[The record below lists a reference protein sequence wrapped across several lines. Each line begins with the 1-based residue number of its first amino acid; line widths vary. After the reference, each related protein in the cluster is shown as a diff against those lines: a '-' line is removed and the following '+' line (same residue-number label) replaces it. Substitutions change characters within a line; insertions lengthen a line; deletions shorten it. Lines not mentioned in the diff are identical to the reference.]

1 MAAFRHANV
10 LGVKVSAINIPLALE
25 VIDTWINNR
34 EHNYVT
40 ITNVHAVIE
49 SQFNE
54 NVREAL
60 NHAGMVTPDGMPLVW
75 INHWQ
80 GNRDVRRVYGPDL
93 MLAVCEKSAETGY
106 RHFFYGGADGV
117 PELLK
122 EKLVQRF
129 PHLQVVGCYSPPFR
143 PLTPEEDHE
152 VIQIINDS
160 GADIV
165 WVGLG
170 APKQEIWMSAHLG
183 KIQAPVMVGVGAAF
197 DFHAGLKS
205 QAPAW
210 MQRSGLEWFYRLI
223 TEPRRLAKRY
233 LIYNPIFV
241 ALITLQMLGIRKY
254 ELPAHVE

>member
-10 LGVKVSAINIPLALE
+10 LGVKVSAISIPLALE
-25 VIDTWINNR
+25 VIDTWIKNR

-40 ITNVHAVIE
+40 ITNVHGVVE
-49 SQFNE
+49 SQRDEKIRDIHN
-54 NVREAL
+54 R
-60 NHAGMVTPDGMPLVW
+60 AGMVTPDGMPLVW
-75 INHWQ
+75 ANHWQ

-93 MLAVCEKSAETGY
+93 MLAVCEKSAEAGY

-143 PLTPEEDHE
+143 QLTDDEDRD
-152 VIQIINDS
+152 IIRMIDES

-165 WVGLG
+165 WVGLST
-170 APKQEIWMSAHLG
+170 PKQERWMDAHLG
-183 KIQAPVMVGVGAAF
+183 RLQAPVMVGVGAAF

-233 LIYNPIFV
+233 LINNPIFV